1 MCGIAGVASV
11 HGSPSRDWLENAA
24 GALRHRGPDDSGQWW
39 SEDGTVGL
47 AQTRLAIIDLSPAG
61 HQPMLADAD
70 GLALDSGDAGDN
82 TQAAAVRNSLRD
94 ELSQMMSALQF
105 QDIESQ

>member
-1 MCGIAGVASV
+1 MEQAAIGRVKLTQDKLREVTSV
-11 HGSPSRDWLENAA
+11 REDAA
-24 GALRHRGPDDSGQWW
+24 INIMDACDRATALVDELD
-39 SEDGTVGL
+39 
-47 AQTRLAIIDLSPAG
+47 
-61 HQPMLADAD
+61 
-70 GLALDSGDAGDN
+70 ALDSGDAGDN